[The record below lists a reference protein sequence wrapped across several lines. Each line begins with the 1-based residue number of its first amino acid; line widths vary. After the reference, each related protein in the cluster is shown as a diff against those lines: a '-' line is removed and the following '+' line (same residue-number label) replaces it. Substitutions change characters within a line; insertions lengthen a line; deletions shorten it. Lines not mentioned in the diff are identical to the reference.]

1 MLFRS
6 ISEYKKTNDLQATKT
21 IEIKATDDLSGIKK
35 YRAEIDGKWVLC
47 EYDPKKDLLFYTFD
61 ENIKSGEHTF
71 KIVVIDDKE
80 NKSTLS
86 FQFKR

>member
-1 MLFRS
+1 MKE
-6 ISEYKKTNDLQATKT
+6 IAQ
-21 IEIKATDDLSGIKK
+21 IKANDDLSGIKK

-47 EYDPKKDLLFYTFD
+47 EYEPKKESLFYTFD
-61 ENIKSGEHTF
+61 ENCKAGEHTF
-71 KIVVIDDKE
+71 KITVTDDKD